1 MAHSAVFTRHESHT
15 WKRITLKRSPVL
27 ITHSATSTST
37 STCSLP
43 SSPLKP
49 PISQAPRIE
58 AASQRPC
65 LRTRLSSSSSSL
77 SSLSSLRSKS
87 VRFDPELEKICLF
100 QKSHAPSTLKEDNE
114 TLCAK
119 AKQESLGIVYMHWPA
134 RSTQHT
140 SRPIRVEKKLD
151 VTTTEIVG
159 QVQVRNLA
167 YHKTVWVRYTFDCWQ
182 TVENV
187 EAVYREPV
195 GGKDP
200 NNSNYDIFIFTI
212 QLNRLST
219 NRPAN
224 NNVLA
229 TLDFAVQYTVD
240 GREVWDNNEGKNYSV
255 QLIKSVD
262 DSEDKTRDR
271 YRDRDS
277 LVTPAKL
284 PAANSRSRSMVQVT
298 REDEEEEDNLWGP
311 RYDFGNSITQ
321 ARRNPPV
328 EIPKVHS
335 PMIRS
340 IPTAK
345 TTEPFKQP
353 YSRPVPIPQR
363 QPRASILYASSPPNA
378 AFYHGFPIVSFNPS
392 SPTSCVDL
400 NSSSYMDLV
409 NKYCFYGTSPTRSPM
424 PING

>member
-65 LRTRLSSSSSSL
+65 LRTRLSSSSSSSL
-77 SSLSSLRSKS
+77 SSLFSLRSKS

-240 GREVWDNNEGKNYSV
+240 GREVWDNNE
-255 QLIKSVD
+255 
-262 DSEDKTRDR
+262 
-271 YRDRDS
+271 
-277 LVTPAKL
+277 
-284 PAANSRSRSMVQVT
+284 ANSRSRSMVQVT